1 MTVTRFT
8 LEGFTKNCVSAQFQD
23 QFRKQ
28 AGCDVMISI
37 RGDDGPENRIGGHS
51 QVLATW
57 SKRIDQ
63 MVREANS
70 NRIVSPGVPLRAT
83 ILCRDFGTIRLL
95 MQMIYY
101 GSCDVPHQLLD
112 EFLTQASKFQVSF
125 QREEV
130 VAVTPVMK
138 RNTSHWCESGTTS
151 GDSGFGTGK
160 RRQRKRGP
168 EEIGKKDQ
176 KQEKRKNGKKR
187 SSNDGIECRRDD
199 EQKPCKRIRKKSEEM
214 ENQIQLSSWSLLS
227 LNQGCDLLDLS
238 IVPTIDSD

>member
-1 MTVTRFT
+1 MTLTRFS
-8 LEGFTKNCVSAQFQD
+8 LEGFNDNCISVQFLD
-23 QFRKQ
+23 RFRKQ
-28 AGCDVMISI
+28 EECDVTISI
-37 RGDDGPENRIGGHS
+37 RGDDGPMNRIGGHS
-51 QVLATW
+51 EVLATW

-63 MVREANS
+63 MVREAKS
-70 NRIVSPGVPLRAT
+70 DRIVSPEVPLRAT
-83 ILCRDFGTIRLL
+83 ISCRDFGTIRLL

-125 QREEV
+125 HREEV

-138 RNTSHWCESGTTS
+138 RNTSHWYESGTTS
-151 GDSGFGTGK
+151 GDSGFGSGK
-160 RRQRKRGP
+160 RRKRGP

-176 KQEKRKNGKKR
+176 KQEKRKKR